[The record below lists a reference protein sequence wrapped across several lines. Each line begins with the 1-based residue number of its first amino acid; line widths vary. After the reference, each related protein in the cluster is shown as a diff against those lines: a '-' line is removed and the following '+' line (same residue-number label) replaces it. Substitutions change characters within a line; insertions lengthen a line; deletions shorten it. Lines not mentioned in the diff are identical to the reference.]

1 MEKGR
6 TGEALDA
13 FRQSTR
19 SDSACLPA
27 WNDLAVLEASRGD
40 LDAARATLEH
50 ALAIRSDVS
59 VLIRNLEKVRSRQA
73 RLAYDSAFGTV
84 TSLSPLALEWNK
96 TLSAPREVA
105 PSKPDTQSRALAAA
119 REELRGLSGLLRDS
133 LARKDAQIARL
144 QGELDRLAAVA
155 KPPASVPAAVVAA
168 AEPPRKTIQPRVAAA
183 PTPAPVPTPTP
194 ASATAPASSSVLSL
208 VPVSDTIA
216 ALAHVAPESVSPS
229 REGPLQSVLAWA
241 RAWSARDV
249 DAYLAFY
256 VSDFHP
262 QDLDRPSWEAKRR
275 ERIMAPKSIRVDVQD
290 QKLTMISSDH
300 AEVVYRQVYQ
310 TEGSRLTSRKK
321 IELTL
326 VDGYW
331 KILQEKEVR

>member
-1 MEKGR
+1 
-6 TGEALDA
+6 
-13 FRQSTR
+13 
-19 SDSACLPA
+19 
-27 WNDLAVLEASRGD
+27 
-40 LDAARATLEH
+40 
-50 ALAIRSDVS
+50 
-59 VLIRNLEKVRSRQA
+59 
-73 RLAYDSAFGTV
+73 
-84 TSLSPLALEWNK
+84 
-96 TLSAPREVA
+96 
-105 PSKPDTQSRALAAA
+105 
-119 REELRGLSGLLRDS
+119 
-133 LARKDAQIARL
+133 
-144 QGELDRLAAVA
+144 
-155 KPPASVPAAVVAA
+155 
-168 AEPPRKTIQPRVAAA
+168 
-183 PTPAPVPTPTP
+183 
-194 ASATAPASSSVLSL
+194 
-208 VPVSDTIA
+208 
-216 ALAHVAPESVSPS
+216 
-229 REGPLQSVLAWA
+229 VLAWA